1 MNTEQLQF
9 RVQHHGVVC
18 VLAVSGELDVGT
30 TAHFVKL
37 AENAIMAARHSPK
50 RVVMDLSGLRF
61 IDCGGARA
69 LAALIR
75 SAPPRCPVVVR
86 SARPAVRRVL
96 DLMCMDL
103 DLMGPNLDLI
113 GLDVEHVRGSAKAV
127 AASQTGLLVRQTQQ
141 ARSWSEQTIA
151 DSRRTAQLI
160 ATTEDR
166 MAATLIRLADRR
178 PDAAGRLAAMS
189 EAAQMQALRM
199 RYQAR
204 RPLP

>member
-103 DLMGPNLDLI
+103 DLI